1 MKCIKVLSPVI
12 SRLTQQQTAPM
23 IEEHQGEEQKA
34 QKQRR
39 NEVQRAGNLW
49 EKKKKK
55 KLK

>member
-39 NEVQRAGNLW
+39 NEVQRAGNL
-49 EKKKKK
+49 
-55 KLK
+55 